1 MELRC
6 LIDLFSGKLQL
17 CWNDDRLDTWCAES
31 LTSLYTCFE
40 SRLPLVEALD
50 RQYEYALLFTVK
62 ELFAAVNT
70 FYTSVLTH
78 QDSQPVLLLPCHMD
92 RDTATSS
99 VYHRYQL
106 LLTLT
111 HENAEPDDSSSVTM
125 PSAETLLR
133 RGKASY
139 HSINNKVDVLP
150 QLAGESEIGFDIDG
164 DEPQSTS
171 SEADDVSPWSLEIIG
186 LYECN
191 APVQSRRMEEVR
203 RVVPCGNPSSSEFR
217 DQVCYAIQKL
227 LPRLRFESLH
237 DALAHLEKGGYIT
250 NVLENREQ
258 RTATVGFH
266 CVCNSSAFSRTSPRK
281 SRSTWTTTRR
291 SRWFTTPKD
300 STICPSTPSASHEAR
315 SSR

>member
-1 MELRC
+1 
-6 LIDLFSGKLQL
+6 
-17 CWNDDRLDTWCAES
+17 
-31 LTSLYTCFE
+31 
-40 SRLPLVEALD
+40 
-50 RQYEYALLFTVK
+50 
-62 ELFAAVNT
+62 
-70 FYTSVLTH
+70 
-78 QDSQPVLLLPCHMD
+78 MD

-258 RTATVGFH
+258 RTATVGVH